1 MACVIFLLLPLS
13 PHTLLYSTLIMFAI
27 LAPFAYPMAI
37 NIPQQQIV
45 IVQHILIL
53 LSQDEQYL
61 LVR

>member
-1 MACVIFLLLPLS
+1 
-13 PHTLLYSTLIMFAI
+13 MFAI

-53 LSQDEQYL
+53 LYQDEQYL